1 MEALYHQTN
10 GLLSQTQG
18 YYVRLEQGGAGD
30 DLERLEVE
38 VRGRLETLW
47 ANSERLEMLA
57 SKEPVANARRQAARS
72 RVDQLKGDIQHLGAA
87 LQSLSTRREARR
99 REVEERELLL
109 TTEFT
114 TNAASRESETSIM
127 IDRALEHQAALGR
140 TNRYMDDVL
149 GQGAEILQSLQDQRD
164 VLKGAKRKLLDV
176 ANSLGMSDTVIRLIE
191 RRSVGDK
198 YILIGGMV
206 ATCVFMFT
214 VLRYFT

>member
-57 SKEPVANARRQAARS
+57 SKEPVARRQAARS

-87 LQSLSTRREARR
+87 LQSLATRREARR
-99 REVEERELLL
+99 REAEERELLL

-176 ANSLGMSDTVIRLIE
+176 ANSLG
-191 RRSVGDK
+191 
-198 YILIGGMV
+198 
-206 ATCVFMFT
+206 
-214 VLRYFT
+214 

>member
-1 MEALYHQTN
+1 VIAT
-10 GLLSQTQG
+10 
-18 YYVRLEQGGAGD
+18 RRRGAGD
-30 DLERLEVE
+30 DLERLEAE

-57 SKEPVANARRQAARS
+57 SKEPVARRQAARS

-87 LQSLSTRREARR
+87 LQSLATRREARR
-99 REVEERELLL
+99 REAEERELLL

-149 GQGAEILQSLQDQRD
+149 GQGAEILQNLQDQRD

>member
-1 MEALYHQTN
+1 
-10 GLLSQTQG
+10 
-18 YYVRLEQGGAGD
+18 
-30 DLERLEVE
+30 
-38 VRGRLETLW
+38 
-47 ANSERLEMLA
+47 MLA
-57 SKEPVANARRQAARS
+57 SKEPVARRQAARS

-87 LQSLSTRREARR
+87 LQSMASRREARR
-99 REVEERELLL
+99 REAEERELLL
-109 TTEFT
+109 KTEFT

-127 IDRALEHQAALGR
+127 IDRALEHQASLTR
-140 TNRYMDDVL
+140 TNQYMDNVL

-206 ATCVFMFT
+206 ATCVFMF
-214 VLRYFT
+214 VFLRYFT

>member
-18 YYVRLEQGGAGD
+18 YYVRLEQGSPGD

-57 SKEPVANARRQAARS
+57 SKEPVARRQAARS
-72 RVDQLKGDIQHLGAA
+72 RVDQLKGDIQHLGAS
-87 LQSLSTRREARR
+87 LQSMASRREARR
-99 REVEERELLL
+99 REAEERELLL
-109 TTEFT
+109 KTEFT

-127 IDRALEHQAALGR
+127 IDRALEHQASLTR
-140 TNRYMDDVL
+140 TNQYMDNVL

-206 ATCVFMFT
+206 ATCVFMFV

>member
-38 VRGRLETLW
+38 VLHISKMIIENTISVKTSSFDCKTFQVRGRLETLW

-57 SKEPVANARRQAARS
+57 SKEPVARRQAARS

-87 LQSLSTRREARR
+87 LQSLATRREVRR
-99 REVEERELLL
+99 REAEERELLL

-140 TNRYMDDVL
+140 TNR
-149 GQGAEILQSLQDQRD
+149 
-164 VLKGAKRKLLDV
+164 
-176 ANSLGMSDTVIRLIE
+176 
-191 RRSVGDK
+191 
-198 YILIGGMV
+198 
-206 ATCVFMFT
+206 
-214 VLRYFT
+214 

>member
-38 VRGRLETLW
+38 VRGRLDTLW

-57 SKEPVANARRQAARS
+57 SKEPVARRQAARS

-87 LQSLSTRREARR
+87 LQSLATRREARR
-99 REVEERELLL
+99 REAEERELLL

-206 ATCVFMFT
+206 ATCVFMFM

>member
-1 MEALYHQTN
+1 
-10 GLLSQTQG
+10 
-18 YYVRLEQGGAGD
+18 
-30 DLERLEVE
+30 VE

-57 SKEPVANARRQAARS
+57 SKEPAARRHAARS
-72 RVDQLKGDIQHLGAA
+72 KVDQLKGDIQHLGAA
-87 LQSLSTRREARR
+87 LQSLATRREARR
-99 REVEERELLL
+99 REAEERELLMK
-109 TTEFT
+109 TEFT

-214 VLRYFT
+214 VIRYFT

>member
-18 YYVRLEQGGAGD
+18 YYVRLEQGSPGD

-57 SKEPVANARRQAARS
+57 SKEPVARRQAARS

-87 LQSLSTRREARR
+87 LQSMASRREARR
-99 REVEERELLL
+99 REAEERELLL
-109 TTEFT
+109 KTEFT

-127 IDRALEHQAALGR
+127 IDRALEHQASLTR
-140 TNRYMDDVL
+140 TNQYMDNVL

-206 ATCVFMFT
+206 ATCVIMFV

>member
-18 YYVRLEQGGAGD
+18 YYVRLEQGSPGD

-57 SKEPVANARRQAARS
+57 SKEPVARRQAARS

-87 LQSLSTRREARR
+87 LQSMASRREARR
-99 REVEERELLL
+99 REAEERELLL
-109 TTEFT
+109 KTEFT

-127 IDRALEHQAALGR
+127 IDRALEHQASLTR
-140 TNRYMDDVL
+140 TNQYMDNVL

-206 ATCVFMFT
+206 ATCVFMF
-214 VLRYFT
+214 VFLRYFT

>member
-57 SKEPVANARRQAARS
+57 SKEPVARRQAARS

-87 LQSLSTRREARR
+87 LQSLATRREARR
-99 REVEERELLL
+99 REAEERELLL

>member
-57 SKEPVANARRQAARS
+57 SKEPVARRQAARS

-87 LQSLSTRREARR
+87 LQSLATRREARR
-99 REVEERELLL
+99 REAEERELLL

-206 ATCVFMFT
+206 ATCVFMFI

>member
-1 MEALYHQTN
+1 
-10 GLLSQTQG
+10 
-18 YYVRLEQGGAGD
+18 
-30 DLERLEVE
+30 
-38 VRGRLETLW
+38 
-47 ANSERLEMLA
+47 
-57 SKEPVANARRQAARS
+57 
-72 RVDQLKGDIQHLGAA
+72 
-87 LQSLSTRREARR
+87 
-99 REVEERELLL
+99 
-109 TTEFT
+109 
-114 TNAASRESETSIM
+114 
-127 IDRALEHQAALGR
+127 
-140 TNRYMDDVL
+140 MDDVL

>member
-1 MEALYHQTN
+1 MILVSDSRDAAF
-10 GLLSQTQG
+10 
-18 YYVRLEQGGAGD
+18 V
-30 DLERLEVE
+30 V
-38 VRGRLETLW
+38 
-47 ANSERLEMLA
+47 NS
-57 SKEPVANARRQAARS
+57 
-72 RVDQLKGDIQHLGAA
+72 
-87 LQSLSTRREARR
+87 
-99 REVEERELLL
+99 EVEERELLL

-191 RRSVGDK
+191 RQSVGDK

-206 ATCVFMFT
+206 ATCVFMFV
-214 VLRYFT
+214 VLR

>member
-1 MEALYHQTN
+1 
-10 GLLSQTQG
+10 
-18 YYVRLEQGGAGD
+18 
-30 DLERLEVE
+30 

-57 SKEPVANARRQAARS
+57 SKEPVARRQAARS
-72 RVDQLKGDIQHLGAA
+72 RVDQLKGDIQHLGAS
-87 LQSLSTRREARR
+87 LQSMASRREARR
-99 REVEERELLL
+99 REAEERELLL
-109 TTEFT
+109 KTEFT

-127 IDRALEHQAALGR
+127 IDRALEHQASLTR
-140 TNRYMDDVL
+140 TNQYMDNVL

-206 ATCVFMFT
+206 ATCVFMFV
-214 VLRYFT
+214 VLRYFI

>member
-30 DLERLEVE
+30 DLERLEAE

-57 SKEPVANARRQAARS
+57 SKEPVARRQAARS

-87 LQSLSTRREARR
+87 LQSLATRREARR
-99 REVEERELLL
+99 REAEERELLL

-149 GQGAEILQSLQDQRD
+149 GQGAEILQNLQDQRD

-206 ATCVFMFT
+206 ATCFFMFI

>member
-18 YYVRLEQGGAGD
+18 YYVRLEQGSPGD

-57 SKEPVANARRQAARS
+57 SKEPVARRQAARS

-87 LQSLSTRREARR
+87 LQSMASRREARR
-99 REVEERELLL
+99 REAEERELLL
-109 TTEFT
+109 KTEFT

-127 IDRALEHQAALGR
+127 IDRALEHQASLTR
-140 TNRYMDDVL
+140 TNQYMDNVL

-206 ATCVFMFT
+206 ATCVFMFV

>member
-1 MEALYHQTN
+1 
-10 GLLSQTQG
+10 
-18 YYVRLEQGGAGD
+18 
-30 DLERLEVE
+30 

-57 SKEPVANARRQAARS
+57 SKEPVARRQAARS

-87 LQSLSTRREARR
+87 LQSMASRREARR
-99 REVEERELLL
+99 REAEERELLL
-109 TTEFT
+109 KTEFT

-127 IDRALEHQAALGR
+127 IDRALEHQASLTR
-140 TNRYMDDVL
+140 TNQYMDNVL

-206 ATCVFMFT
+206 ATCVFMFV

>member
-18 YYVRLEQGGAGD
+18 YYVRLEQGSPGD

-57 SKEPVANARRQAARS
+57 SKEPVARRQAARS

-87 LQSLSTRREARR
+87 LQSMASRREARR
-99 REVEERELLL
+99 REAEERELLL
-109 TTEFT
+109 KTEFT

-127 IDRALEHQAALGR
+127 IDRALEHQASLTR
-140 TNRYMDDVL
+140 TNQYMDNVL

-206 ATCVFMFT
+206 ATCVFMFI